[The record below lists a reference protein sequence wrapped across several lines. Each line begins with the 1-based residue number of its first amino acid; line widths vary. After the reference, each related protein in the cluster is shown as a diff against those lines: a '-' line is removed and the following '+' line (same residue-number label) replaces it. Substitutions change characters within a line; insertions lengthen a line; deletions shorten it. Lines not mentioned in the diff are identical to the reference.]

1 MFLFASFRE
10 GMPPAGCPALL
21 VLSWAANAR
30 RACADAVISEL
41 KGRERNGVI
50 AFPEKPQPALFRT
63 NERLQVR
70 TGPLRGCL
78 GFTWSAPR
86 DRIRISMDLLGGAR
100 SIEIA
105 VGDGIKV

>member
-1 MFLFASFRE
+1 
-10 GMPPAGCPALL
+10 
-21 VLSWAANAR
+21 
-30 RACADAVISEL
+30 VISEL

-50 AFPEKPQPALFRT
+50 AFPENHSRRCFAPMSACRFELDRCA
-63 NERLQVR
+63 VAS
-70 TGPLRGCL
+70 

-86 DRIRISMDLLGGAR
+86 DRIRILMDLLGGAR

>member
-30 RACADAVISEL
+30 RACPDAVISEL
-41 KGRERNGVI
+41 KGRERYGVI
-50 AFPEKPQPALFRT
+50 AFPELFRT

-78 GFTWSAPR
+78 GLYVVSA
-86 DRIRISMDLLGGAR
+86 A
-100 SIEIA
+100 
-105 VGDGIKV
+105 